1 MPRLFKIWLLLA
13 MVTILHADRAHATET
28 IESLR
33 AREASIR
40 AQLDGLASFSL
51 QTSVGPI
58 GFRSESY
65 LEADHTEWVGVDLGK
80 EQEIDLIALVPVLR
94 HGSYNTY
101 EADAFPVEFQVLV
114 CTADDPEGKVIASFG
129 PEDEILPR
137 IAPLVIHC
145 PGMRA
150 SRVKLVATRL
160 GQRAWD
166 GRYCLELA
174 EMMVFRGM
182 ENLAL
187 GCPVIFSS
195 LQGHDL
201 GARQRQF
208 LVDGSLPYLMHAPGK
223 KSTAYFT
230 RMEDGAIAIF
240 TADLGEAFPLSGLH
254 LHSIDV
260 SDTVPRANRA
270 NFAFPRQL
278 ILEGAQQSDFSDARI
293 LCDYFQR
300 SVFDVSSIVQRR
312 FPEVSCRYLRIS
324 VPEPDR
330 HDPTEA
336 GKLGH
341 AVVGFSEVEV
351 LSRGRNVLAGRVLKP
366 HFESIYPHNT
376 PQQMTDGANIY
387 GRILDTRDWIEQ
399 LALRHDLEVEL
410 PEVQAHLNELYIK
423 HEEQFIMLRNLSIL
437 MLGLLVI
444 VILLSQI
451 IRSRQLAAVR
461 QRLAADLHDQ
471 VGANLH
477 AIGLLSDIA
486 RDEVLRQAGAGKHEE
501 LLRYVAE
508 IRDTTERTAASVRH
522 CSDTLEPHIPLAD
535 LEEDMHRIAQRM
547 MEGYDYSIR
556 VEGEEQVKRLKPMR
570 RAGLFLFYKECLVNI
585 SRHAQANRFEA
596 SVRANRRHLIM
607 TVSDNGRGMESTDV
621 PVSLQRRAKML
632 RGKLE
637 VESPVGENGHGTRV
651 TLTIPVKTLW
661 PFF

>member
-1 MPRLFKIWLLLA
+1 

-33 AREASIR
+33 AREGSIR

-51 QTSVGPI
+51 QTGVGPI

-65 LEADHTEWVGVDLGK
+65 LEADHTEWVGVDLGR
-80 EQEIDLIALVPVLR
+80 EQEIDLIVLVPVLR
-94 HGSYNTY
+94 HGSHDTY
-101 EADAFPVEFQVLV
+101 EADAFPLEFHLL
-114 CTADDPEGKVIASFG
+114 AGSGEDAEGTVIASFG
-129 PEDEILPR
+129 PEDGVLPR
-137 IAPLVIHC
+137 IAPLVIQC
-145 PGMRA
+145 PGTRA
-150 SRVKLVATRL
+150 SWVRLVATRL

-166 GRYCLELA
+166 GQYCLELA
-174 EMMVFRGM
+174 EMMVFRGK

-223 KSTAYFT
+223 KSTAYFV
-230 RMEDGAIAIF
+230 RLEDDAVASF
-240 TADLGEAFPLSGLH
+240 TTDLGELVPVNGLH
-254 LHSIDV
+254 LHGIDV
-260 SDTVPRANRA
+260 SDTVPSAVRA
-270 NFAFPRQL
+270 NFAFPRHL
-278 ILEGAQQSDFSDARI
+278 ILEGAQQPDFSDARV
-293 LCDYFQR
+293 LCDYVQR
-300 SVFDVSSIVQRR
+300 SMYDFSPIVRRR
-312 FPEVSCRYLRIS
+312 FPAVPCRYLRFS
-324 VPEPDR
+324 VPEA
-330 HDPTEA
+330 DPPNPAEMGA
-336 GKLGH
+336 EVAMLGF
-341 AVVGFSEVEV
+341 AEIEV
-351 LSRGRNVLAGRVLKP
+351 LSHGRNVLAGRVLKP
-366 HFESIYPHNT
+366 HFKAIAVHNT
-376 PQQMTDGANIY
+376 PQQMTDGVNIY
-387 GRILDTRDWIEQ
+387 GRILHTRDWIEQ
-399 LALRHDLEVEL
+399 LALRHDLELEL
-410 PEVQAHLNELYIK
+410 PQVQARLDELYIK
-423 HEEQFIMLRNLSIL
+423 QEKQFIMLRNLSIL

-486 RDEVLRQAGAGKHEE
+486 RDEVLRQAGVGKHEE
-501 LLRYVAE
+501 LLRYVGE

-522 CSDTLEPHIPLAD
+522 CSDTLEPHIPLVD

-547 MEGYDYSIR
+547 MEGYDYAIR
-556 VEGEEQVKRLKPMR
+556 VEGKEQVKHLKPMR

-607 TVSDNGRGMESTDV
+607 TVIDNGRGMESTDV

-632 RGKLE
+632 RGKLHI
-637 VESPVGENGHGTRV
+637 ESPVGDTGHGTRV